1 MPKVLKEISKNTRRI
16 NIIDH
21 AIIKFIEDS
30 SLNFIIESQPIG
42 TKMVYALSGMLGFV

>member
-1 MPKVLKEISKNTRRI
+1 MPKVLKEISRNTRI
-16 NIIDH
+16 KIIDH

-42 TKMVYALSGMLGFV
+42 TKMVYALSGMLGSV

>member
-1 MPKVLKEISKNTRRI
+1 MPKVLKGISENTRRI
-16 NIIDH
+16 NIINH